1 MKNII
6 IITLA
11 LLLIL
16 AGCNNDPAMAPVETT
31 SPVPP
36 SSSSVPV
43 ETAPEPVVQEPA
55 VLPGV
60 TVIPPSAVPE
70 SVPEPSIEPQLPEKQ
85 VVTFLAVGDNILHN
99 TVLDSGKKS
108 DGSYDY
114 REFYEDIS
122 HVISAADLAAVN
134 QECPLVYDPSL
145 YSTYPEFGCPT
156 AIGDALV
163 DAGFDIVT
171 MATNHVCD
179 KGDTGI
185 LDSVD
190 YFRTNYPDIALLGI
204 RDSETSPVSYVEK
217 NGITIA
223 MLNYTYGYN
232 GYGPSKSWMADA
244 LGDEAAIA
252 SRMEEAESNAD
263 CTIVFL
269 HAGTEYVHEPDSSQQ
284 RWFSFFAE
292 HGADAIIGTHP
303 HVLQPME
310 TITAFDGRDV
320 PVWWSLGNFL
330 SHQMDAARWLGGMA
344 VFDIVKEN
352 GLVTIQNPELVPTF
366 TYIYYEGA
374 RCCFRSL
381 LLEDMTDEMADNSY
395 YKSYYGNVDALWDMY
410 NRIIENKN

>member
-1 MKNII
+1 M
-6 IITLA
+6 
-11 LLLIL
+11 
-16 AGCNNDPAMAPVETT
+16 AGCNNDSGTSPVETV
-31 SPVPP
+31 SPVPTV
-36 SSSSVPV
+36 SSSVPV
-43 ETAPEPVVQEPA
+43 ETTPEPVVQESA

-70 SVPEPSIEPQLPEKQ
+70 SAPEPPEEPQMPEKQ
-85 VVTFLAVGDNILHN
+85 VITFLAVGDNILHN
-99 TVLDSGKKS
+99 TVLDSGRKS

-122 HVISAADLAAVN
+122 RVISAADLAAVN

-156 AIGDALV
+156 AIANALV

-185 LDSVD
+185 LNSVD
-190 YFRTNYPDIALLGI
+190 YFRTNHPDTTLLGI
-204 RDSETSPVSYVEK
+204 RDVESSPITYVEK
-217 NGITIA
+217 SGIKIA

-232 GYGPSKSWMADA
+232 GYGPGKSWMADV

-252 SRMEEAESNAD
+252 GCMAEAESNAD

-269 HAGTEYVHEPDSSQQ
+269 HAGTEYSHTPDDYQR
-284 RWFSFFAE
+284 RWFGFFADN
-292 HGADAIIGTHP
+292 GADAIIGTHP

-310 TITAFDGRDV
+310 TITAADGQTV

-344 VFDIVKEN
+344 SFDIVLQN
-352 GLVTIQNPELVPTF
+352 GQVTIESPQLIPTF

-374 RCCFRSL
+374 RCCFRSI

-410 NRIIENKN
+410 NGIIENKN